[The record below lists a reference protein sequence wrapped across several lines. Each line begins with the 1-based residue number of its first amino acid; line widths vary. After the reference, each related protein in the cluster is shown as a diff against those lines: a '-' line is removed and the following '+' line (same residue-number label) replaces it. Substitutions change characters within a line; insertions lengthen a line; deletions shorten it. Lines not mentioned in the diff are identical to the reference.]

1 MTRSSRLILVCAAV
15 AAASAFALLAGC
27 ETAKKPA
34 EPREVARGNERYFP
48 TGDRST
54 SSVLL
59 RQFMP
64 REIRVGQ
71 EYDSTIEVINLT
83 NGTLRNVTVNLES
96 LANTQYI
103 SASPAATRSQAGDM
117 SWLVAEIPASG
128 MREIKLRAKAVA
140 PGVASNCLTVGF
152 ANMLCASSTVVQPSL
167 VLEKRAAP
175 EICGTCEEI
184 KFTYLVK
191 NAGTGTAEGVV
202 IKDALPAGLTTTD
215 GKSTVEIA
223 AGDLGEGAEK
233 SFNISVQAAKRGR
246 YSSSATATSS
256 AGLSTRSSDPTTV
269 VKQPVF
275 AFSCDAN
282 NRVFLGRDLDYRIT
296 VRNIGDCAAQ
306 GATVKALV
314 PAGASYLS
322 ADNSGRLEGGYAVWN
337 MTSLPAGQATTVTMR
352 IRPSSIGF
360 AKVDATASAACAAP
374 VTTTCATEVVGIPA
388 ILLEVVDTV
397 DPISVGAETTFVVT
411 ATNQGSS
418 DDTNV
423 KVIATLPASMEF
435 VSGSGA
441 TPVSV
446 SGQTVTMSPV
456 AKLAPGAKA
465 EWRVVIKA
473 KSVSDARSRWEM
485 TSDQFK
491 VPVIETESS
500 NLYAP

>member
-1 MTRSSRLILVCAAV
+1 MTRSSRLVLVFAAV
-15 AAASAFALLAGC
+15 AAASALALLAGC

-34 EPREVARGNERYFP
+34 EPTEVARGNERYFP
-48 TGDRST
+48 TGDRTT

-59 RQFMP
+59 RQFSP
-64 REIRVGQ
+64 SEIRVGQ
-71 EYDSTIEVINLT
+71 EYDSTIEVVNLT
-83 NGTLRNVTVNLES
+83 NGTLRNVSVNLES

-103 SASPAATRSQAGDM
+103 SATPAATRSESGDL
-117 SWLVAEIPASG
+117 SWLIADIPAAG

-167 VLEKRAAP
+167 VLEKRATP
-175 EICGTCEEI
+175 EVCGTCEQI

-191 NAGTGTAEGVV
+191 NAGTGTAEGVM
-202 IKDALPAGLTTTD
+202 IKDALPTGLTTAD
-215 GKSTVEIA
+215 GKSTVEIS
-223 AGDLGEGAEK
+223 AGDLAEGAEK
-233 SFNISVQAAKRGR
+233 SFNIAVQASKRGR
-246 YSSSATATSS
+246 YSSSATATST
-256 AGLSTRSSDPTTV
+256 AGLSTRSSDPATV

-296 VRNIGDCAAQ
+296 VRNIGDCAAT
-306 GATVKALV
+306 GTTIKALV
-314 PAGASYLS
+314 PPGASYLS

-337 MTSLPAGQATTVTMR
+337 MTSLNAGQAVTVTMR
-352 IRPSSIGF
+352 VRPSSVGL
-360 AKVDATASAACAAP
+360 ARVDATASAACAAP
-374 VTTTCATEVVGIPA
+374 VTTNCATEVVGVPA
-388 ILLEVVDTV
+388 ILLEVVDAV
-397 DPISVGAETTFVVT
+397 DPISVGSETTFIVT

-423 KVIATLPASMEF
+423 KVVATLPAAMEF

-441 TPVSV
+441 TPVTV

-465 EWRVVIKA
+465 EWRIVVKA
-473 KSVSDARSRWEM
+473 KSAADARSRWEM

-491 VPVIETESS
+491 APIIETESS
-500 NLYAP
+500 NLYTP

>member
-1 MTRSSRLILVCAAV
+1 MTRSSRLVLAYAAV
-15 AAASAFALLAGC
+15 TAASALALLAGC
-27 ETAKKPA
+27 ETAKPA
-34 EPREVARGNERYFP
+34 EPREVARGDERYFP
-48 TGDRST
+48 TGDRAT

-59 RQFMP
+59 RQFSP

-71 EYDSTIEVINLT
+71 EYDSTIEVVNLT
-83 NGTLRNVTVNLES
+83 NGALRNVSVNLES

-103 SASPAATRSQAGDM
+103 SATPAATRSDAGDLT
-117 SWLVAEIPASG
+117 WLVAEIPAAG
-128 MREIKLRAKAVA
+128 TRQIKLRAKAVA
-140 PGVASNCLTVGF
+140 PGVASSCLTVGF

-167 VLEKRAAP
+167 VLEKRATP
-175 EICGTCEEI
+175 ETCGTCEEI

-202 IKDALPAGLTTTD
+202 LKDALPAGLTTAD
-215 GKSTVEIA
+215 GKSTVEIS
-223 AGDLGEGAEK
+223 AGDLAEGAEK
-233 SFNISVQAAKRGR
+233 SFNIAVQASKRGR
-246 YSSSATATSS
+246 FSSSATATST
-256 AGLSTRSSDPTTV
+256 AGLSTRSSDPATV

-296 VRNIGDCAAQ
+296 VRNIGDCPAN
-306 GATVKALV
+306 GATIKALV

-352 IRPSSIGF
+352 IRPSSVGF
-360 AKVDATASAACAAP
+360 ARVEATASAACAAP
-374 VTTTCATEVVGIPA
+374 VTTNCATEVVGIPA
-388 ILLEVVDTV
+388 ILLEVVDAL
-397 DPISVGAETTFVVT
+397 DPIAVGNETTFIVT

-423 KVIATLPASMEF
+423 KVVATLPASMEF

-441 TPVSV
+441 TPVTL
-446 SGQTVTMSPV
+446 SGQTVTMSPI
-456 AKLAPGAKA
+456 ARLAPGAKA
-465 EWRVVIKA
+465 EWRVVVKA
-473 KSVSDARSRWEM
+473 KSAADARSRWEM

-491 VPVIETESS
+491 LPIIETESS
-500 NLYAP
+500 NLYTP

>member
-1 MTRSSRLILVCAAV
+1 V
-15 AAASAFALLAGC
+15 
-27 ETAKKPA
+27 
-34 EPREVARGNERYFP
+34 
-48 TGDRST
+48 
-54 SSVLL
+54 L
-59 RQFMP
+59 RQFSP
-64 REIRVGQ
+64 REISVGQ
-71 EYDSTIEVINLT
+71 EYESTIEVINLT

-96 LANTQYI
+96 LANMQYI
-103 SASPAATRSQAGDM
+103 AATPSATRSEAGDL
-117 SWLVAEIPASG
+117 SWLIADIPASG
-128 MREIKLRAKAVA
+128 MREIKLRAKAAA

-152 ANMLCASSTVVQPSL
+152 ANMLCASSTVVQPAL
-167 VLEKRAAP
+167 VLEKRATP
-175 EICGTCEEI
+175 EICGTCEDI

-191 NAGTGTAEGVV
+191 NAGTGTANGVV
-202 IKDALPAGLTTTD
+202 IKDTLPAGLTGAD

-223 AGDLGEGAEK
+223 AGDLAEGAEK
-233 SFNISVQAAKRGR
+233 SFNIAVNAAKRGR
-246 YSSSATATSS
+246 YSSSATATS
-256 AGLSTRSSDPTTV
+256 AQGLSTRSSDPATL

-282 NRVFLGRDLDYRIT
+282 NRVYLGRDLDYRIT

-306 GATVKALV
+306 GTSIKAQV

-337 MTSLPAGQATTVTMR
+337 LTSLPAGQAATVTMR

-360 AKVDATASAACAAP
+360 ARVEAMASAACAAP
-374 VTTTCATEVVGIPA
+374 VTTSCATEVMGVPA
-388 ILLEVVDTV
+388 ILLEVIDAV
-397 DPISVGAETTFVVT
+397 DPISVGSETTFVVT

-423 KVIATLPASMEF
+423 KVVATLPASMEF

-441 TPVSV
+441 TPVTT
-446 SGQTVTMSPV
+446 SGQTVTMSPL

-465 EWRVVIKA
+465 EWRIVVKA
-473 KSVSDARSRWEM
+473 KSAADARSRWEM

-500 NLYAP
+500 NLYTP